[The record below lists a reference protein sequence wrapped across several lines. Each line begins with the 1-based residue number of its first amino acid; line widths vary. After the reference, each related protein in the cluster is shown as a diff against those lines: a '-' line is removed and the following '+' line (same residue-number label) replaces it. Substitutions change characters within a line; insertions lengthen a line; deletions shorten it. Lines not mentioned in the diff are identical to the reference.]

1 MSTAP
6 SFLEPTIAPSDDE
19 PIPLGDREHPT
30 LRIGKEMVKVVS
42 YAPEPSLVT
51 LARHEASFI
60 KTLTTAM
67 DGRAP
72 ETGLIRTLSR
82 SVADPEKTL
91 AKIDAPLD
99 WTGTAHG
106 PVISVRTDVLA
117 CGVLPGPQPR
127 GRTGRDHRS
136 TSEPTVEHTEK
147 GQIRLAFES
156 IDHFV
161 RWLQDSI
168 ARTMARAIKR
178 GRHLEIAATGV
189 RRDVACHLA
198 VLSFRDGSADQ
209 DVMLVRD
216 GISRW
221 TSAHVLRLGLAAT
234 APAEAAAQIVNDLVP
249 KAKLVTTTDTRAL
262 SKQMHVVATK
272 VQQEYDDNITPTGP
286 TERAILLRQ
295 ASRMPATIHLARRDE
310 GPGLAAAIDRI
321 VADVHTD
328 VEKWDEEDADYHQVR
343 TVLEAMH
350 DNGTLSDELY
360 DLLNDTEGSPLRRA
374 VDLAAFAM
382 GEGFESIKTEMRN
395 QGIFKAVWARRVTEL
410 MGPVVTEPWSQIKG
424 VGTVWGYDGALPVLG
439 RTMIPSHPN
448 DYLDLVGPALEG
460 DEDARDELRI
470 AGSIALISNGI
481 VTTSIIGGPGGAKR
495 DRMSLNRLFGTLSK
509 TEEGLI
515 QLAIAA
521 NTFDPA
527 SMVNPIPA
535 VDMSREDKVQRDG
548 AGAPTGGAQGT
559 GMMGPDLV
567 SLVKDLGADTGDGDN
582 GAKEEDPKVVADRLV
597 SDGLL
602 TLEDGIRDL
611 HSCLDLI
618 ERNRIPGGRASAVI
632 AHTKAEAMSLEVFK
646 LMSQINALAQPA
658 VQS

>member
-1 MSTAP
+1 MSTTP
-6 SFLEPTIAPSDDE
+6 SFLEPTVEPADDE
-19 PIPLGDREHPT
+19 PTPLGDREHPT
-30 LRIGKEMVKVVS
+30 LHIGKEAVKVVS

-51 LARHEASFI
+51 LPRHEASFI

-67 DGRAP
+67 GGRAP
-72 ETGLIRTLSR
+72 DTGLIRTLAR
-82 SVADPEKTL
+82 SVADPEKAL
-91 AKIDAPLD
+91 GKLDAPLD

-106 PVISVRTDVLA
+106 PVVSVRTDVLA

-136 TSEPTVEHTEK
+136 TSEPTVEHTDK
-147 GQIRLAFES
+147 GQIRLVFES

-161 RWLQDSI
+161 QWLQDSI
-168 ARTMARAIKR
+168 ARTMTRAIKR

-198 VLSFRDGSADQ
+198 VLSFRDGSAEQ

-234 APAEAAAQIVNDLVP
+234 APAEAASQIVNNLVP
-249 KAKLVTTTDTRAL
+249 KTKLATTTDTRAL

-272 VQQEYDDNITPTGP
+272 VQQEYDANITPTGP

-295 ASRMPATIHLARRDE
+295 ASRMPATIHLARSDE

-350 DNGTLSDELY
+350 DSGTLSDELY
-360 DLLNDTEGSPLRRA
+360 DLLNNTEDRPLRRA

-382 GEGFESIKTEMRN
+382 GEGFEPIKTEMRN

-410 MGPVVTEPWSQIKG
+410 MGPVLTEPWSQIKG

-439 RTMIPSHPN
+439 RSMVPSHPK

-460 DEDARDELRI
+460 DQDACDELRI

-481 VTTSIIGGPGGAKR
+481 VSTSIIGGPGGSKR
-495 DRMSLNRLFGTLSK
+495 DRMSLSRLFGTLSK
-509 TEEGLI
+509 TEEGLY
-515 QLAIAA
+515 QLAIAS
-521 NTFDPA
+521 NTFAPA
-527 SMVNPIPA
+527 SVINPVPA
-535 VDMSREDKVQRDG
+535 VDMDRTDRIERDG
-548 AGAPTGGAQGT
+548 AGAPTGGAHGA
-559 GMMGPDLV
+559 GMLGPDLV
-567 SLVKDLGADTGDGDN
+567 SLVKRLATDTGDGD
-582 GAKEEDPKVVADRLV
+582 GDTQEEDPKVVADRLV
-597 SDGLL
+597 TNGLIA
-602 TLEDGIRDL
+602 LEEGIRDL
-611 HSCLDLI
+611 PSCLDQI

-632 AHTKAEAMSLEVFK
+632 GQPKADGLSYEIFK
-646 LMSQINALAQPA
+646 ITQQINALAQPA